1 MKPTLRTVWI
11 AVVALFAVLATACDT
26 GDPERRSTDPAPE
39 SGRGA
44 APKVVP
50 IDTTGTVTSIED
62 ERPGDGPTSRPATGT
77 EPPNVSDNVP
87 GTDPDIVND
96 DDTVDVTIYEIGVS
110 TVLPSGWTP
119 APGGGFTDGTSTVG
133 ALAIATAEA
142 GESALDGF
150 EPFGAITAG
159 GRGWELH
166 AQQTGDLIV
175 GLALTE
181 IGDLTYG
188 IVLQAPAELAES
200 QLETVV
206 VPALEAFEVTD
217 APIGSDPFQGMEV
230 DSVDIGGHAVAYVAG
245 GTGTPTVV
253 FEAGLGSNGM
263 DSWALVAPDVADH
276 ARVFA
281 YDRPGYGGSDL
292 TESPRDAAT
301 MVEDLRQ
308 LLATTGHEPPYLLVG
323 HSLGGTLMDL
333 FARTHPDEVAGL
345 VLVDSRHHEY
355 TERCVAQFGPAE
367 CDVPTDEE
375 VAGVAQPILGE
386 WRALPYTEAQLS
398 LAPPLTDMP
407 LAVIV
412 ADIAGGSPETFEL
425 WRQTQQD
432 YADQVR
438 NSHLI
443 VAEDSDHAIPARQP
457 HLIIDTIIQL
467 IGASR

>member
-1 MKPTLRTVWI
+1 MEPANW
-11 AVVALFAVLATACDT
+11 ALS
-26 GDPERRSTDPAPE
+26 P
-39 SGRGA
+39 
-44 APKVVP
+44 
-50 IDTTGTVTSIED
+50 
-62 ERPGDGPTSRPATGT
+62 SRP
-77 EPPNVSDNVP
+77 PKP
-87 GTDPDIVND
+87 GT
-96 DDTVDVTIYEIGVS
+96 T
-110 TVLPSGWTP
+110 
-119 APGGGFTDGTSTVG
+119 
-133 ALAIATAEA
+133 
-142 GESALDGF
+142 ALDGF
-150 EPFGAITAG
+150 EPFGEVTAG

-166 AQQTGDLIV
+166 TQQTGDLIV

-188 IVLQAPAELAES
+188 IVLQAPVEIAES
-200 QLETVV
+200 QLDTVV

-217 APIGSDPFQGMEV
+217 TPIGSDPFQGMEV
-230 DSVDIGGHAVAYVAG
+230 DSVDIDGHAVAYVAG

-263 DSWALVAPDVADH
+263 DSWALVAPDVAEH

-301 MVEDLRQ
+301 MVDDLRQ
-308 LLATTGHEPPYLLVG
+308 LLVTTGHEPPYLLVG

-355 TERCVAQFGPAE
+355 TERCVAQFGPAD

-398 LAPPLTDMP
+398 ARPTAHATCRSPSSSP
-407 LAVIV
+407 ASR
-412 ADIAGGSPETFEL
+412 AGHQRPSSCG
-425 WRQTQQD
+425 
-432 YADQVR
+432 VR
-438 NSHLI
+438 PNRSTPTK
-443 VAEDSDHAIPARQP
+443 SPARTSSSP
-457 HLIIDTIIQL
+457 KTATTPSPR
-467 IGASR
+467 GNPN